1 MLTPLPSPVEMKDW
15 DAAAIREYGIREE
28 MLMENASREALHVLL
43 HCCGEIAGKSVLLFM
58 GGGNNGGDAAALARH
73 LHDLHAHVLV
83 LHSRPLRA
91 YRGAAGYHLR
101 LARRTGVSFLPLST
115 NTQFFPFPRGSRAA
129 SLFPAANPQSPDA
142 VIPNDIR
149 NDIIN
154 GIPNGM
160 PDIIIDGLLG
170 TGFCGPLA
178 PLYHAAVAW
187 INSRRERCFVLSLD
201 IPSGL
206 DGLSGEPGPVAV
218 RAHATVTFEAAKPGL
233 HMPPAGEFTGALHCR
248 PIGIPKT
255 VRTRLPA
262 SHALLD
268 AAGCRAIAS
277 MLPLAPDMHKG
288 TAGHVLVIGGSPGM
302 TGAPVLAAQGAQR
315 SGAGYVTVAAPGELL
330 PLIAP
335 MNPDILT
342 CPAGPGKTWE
352 PSPELN
358 AAIQRADALVIG
370 PGMGRGDDARELL
383 ARILGL
389 ADRPPAIFDADALYH
404 LARTP
409 ALCDLL
415 LPDDILTPHPGE
427 MSLLAGKDVHEI
439 QRNRLAAARGYALQY
454 PCVLVLKGAGTLIAQ
469 TEEPLVISPF
479 AAPALAVAGSGDVL
493 AGLMGGL
500 SGQGLAP
507 RYAACLAVYLHA
519 RAGTLLHE
527 TFPMRGNTAQDIA
540 TALTIAQKELVS
552 CLQQKT

>member
-1 MLTPLPSPVEMKDW
+1 MLTPLPTPVEMKDW
-15 DAAAIREYGIREE
+15 DAAAIRDYGIRDE
-28 MLMENASREALHVLL
+28 MLMENASRESLHVLL
-43 HCCGEIAGKSVLLFM
+43 HYCGDMAGKRVLVFM

-73 LHDLHAHVLV
+73 LHDLNAHVLV
-83 LHSRPLRA
+83 LHARPLRA

-101 LARRTGVSFLPLST
+101 LARRTGVSFLPVGTKAQS
-115 NTQFFPFPRGSRAA
+115 FPFPRGSRAA
-129 SLFPAANPQSPDA
+129 SLLPADDWQAPS
-142 VIPNDIR
+142 
-149 NDIIN
+149 
-154 GIPNGM
+154 GIPNNILNDLPNVM

-170 TGFCGPLA
+170 TGFRRPLT
-178 PLYHAAVAW
+178 PVYHAAVEW

-206 DGLSGEPGPVAV
+206 DGLTGEPGPSAV

-248 PIGIPKT
+248 PIGIPKA
-255 VRTRLPA
+255 VRTRYPA
-262 SHALLD
+262 SHVLLD

-288 TAGHVLVIGGSPGM
+288 TAGHVLIIGGSPGM

-315 SGAGYVTVAAPGELL
+315 SGAGYVTITAPGELL

-335 MNPDILT
+335 MHPDILT
-342 CPAGPGKTWE
+342 CPAGPGKTWAF
-352 PSPELN
+352 SPELE

-370 PGMGRGDDARELL
+370 PGMGRGDDARDVLL
-383 ARILGL
+383 RILAL
-389 ADRPPAIFDADALYH
+389 DDRPPAVIDADALYH

-409 ALCDLL
+409 ALCALL
-415 LPDDILTPHPGE
+415 LPHDILTPHPGE
-427 MSLLAGKDVHEI
+427 MSLLSGKDVGEI

-469 TEEPLVISPF
+469 AEEPLVISPF

-493 AGLMGGL
+493 AGFMGGL

-507 RYAACLAVYLHA
+507 RSAACLAVYLHA
-519 RAGTLLHE
+519 RAGMLLHD

-540 TALTIAQKELVS
+540 TALTIAQKELAS